1 MKPLIIGIA
10 GGTAS
15 GKTTTSEAL
24 VKQLG
29 DRCVL
34 IHHDRYYHSMPEVY
48 RSDPTRYNFDH
59 PDALDTER
67 LISDL
72 RALRAGQDVEL
83 PNYQFDQ
90 HRRSEQGDW
99 ISPHPVLIVEG
110 ILTLADAGLR
120 EQLDKRVYV
129 HAPDDVRLIRRIRRD
144 MVSRGRA
151 ITAILDQ
158 WERTVSP
165 MHQEFVAPSR
175 RHADLVVDGVTTTEA
190 MVAAVLGLIGPI

>member
-1 MKPLIIGIA
+1 MRPLIVGIA

-24 VKQLG
+24 VEQLG

-34 IHHDRYYHSMPEVY
+34 IHHDRYYHSMPSEY
-48 RSDPTRYNFDH
+48 FDDPTRYNFDH
-59 PDALDTER
+59 PEALDTTR
-67 LISDL
+67 LIADL
-72 RALRAGQDVEL
+72 ELLRQGRSVEL
-83 PNYQFDQ
+83 PTYDFEN
-90 HRRSEQGDW
+90 HRRSDC
-99 ISPHPVLIVEG
+99 SDRVAPHPLIIVEG

-120 EQLDKRVYV
+120 AQLDKRVYV

-144 MVSRGRA
+144 MVSRGRSIA
-151 ITAILDQ
+151 DILDQ

-165 MHQEFVAPSR
+165 MHQEFVEPSR

-190 MVAAVLGLIGPI
+190 MVAAVLGLIGPV

>member
-1 MKPLIIGIA
+1 MRPLIVGIA

-24 VKQLG
+24 VEQLG

-34 IHHDRYYHSMPEVY
+34 IHHDRYYHSMPSTFL
-48 RSDPTRYNFDH
+48 SDPTRYNFDH
-59 PDALDTER
+59 PDALDTGR
-67 LISDL
+67 LIADL
-72 RALRAGQDVEL
+72 QALREGREVAL
-83 PNYQFDQ
+83 PTYDFEH
-90 HRRSEQGDW
+90 HRRSERSDLIG
-99 ISPHPVLIVEG
+99 PHPLVIVEG

-120 EQLDKRVYV
+120 EQLDKKVYV

-144 MVSRGRA
+144 MVSRGREIA
-151 ITAILDQ
+151 DILDQ

-165 MHQEFVAPSR
+165 MHQEYVEPSR

-190 MVAAVLGLIGPI
+190 MVAAVLGLIGRI